1 MFRLRWIAVTL
12 FSLMIFLILLNG
24 YTRELK
30 KLNELSRC
38 IDERVQTLVRLR
50 LDIYDKNEK
59 IAYYST
65 PEGIA
70 RLARQEFN
78 LVLPGERIYILKY
91 FEPKEDGKG
100 NPLN

>member
-1 MFRLRWIAVTL
+1 
-12 FSLMIFLILLNG
+12 MIFLILLNG

-65 PEGIA
+65 PE
-70 RLARQEFN
+70 
-78 LVLPGERIYILKY
+78 V
-91 FEPKEDGKG
+91 
-100 NPLN
+100 

>member
-1 MFRLRWIAVTL
+1 
-12 FSLMIFLILLNG
+12 MIR
-24 YTRELK
+24 TK
-30 KLNELSRC
+30 
-38 IDERVQTLVRLR
+38 
-50 LDIYDKNEK
+50 K

-91 FEPKEDGKG
+91 FEPEEDGKD